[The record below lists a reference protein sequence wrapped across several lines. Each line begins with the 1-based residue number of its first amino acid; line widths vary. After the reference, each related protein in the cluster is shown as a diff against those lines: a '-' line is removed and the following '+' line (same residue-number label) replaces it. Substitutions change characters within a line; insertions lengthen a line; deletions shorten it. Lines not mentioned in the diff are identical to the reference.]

1 MLKSSWIVFKKD
13 VKIEMKSRVLAFQVL
28 PLAGAVLIIFG
39 FALGPDN
46 QVLSRAAPGLVWIT
60 ILLVSLLAVTRSIAI
75 EDEIGADGIR
85 LFGIDPGGLYLG
97 KTMAATIQVFLIGV
111 VIIFSSAAIFNSG
124 FSDILSI
131 LAMVLGG
138 FLAVGAL
145 CSAGILFGM
154 MSLASNVRE
163 TLLPLLFLPVAA
175 PVVLAA
181 TKVSVPALG
190 GSKASILEWL
200 GVLAVLF
207 IAYLSV
213 GTVVSESLLEEN

>member
-1 MLKSSWIVFKKD
+1 MFKSSWIVFKKD

-28 PLAGAVLIIFG
+28 PLAGAILIIFG

-75 EDEIGADGIR
+75 EGEIGADGIK

-97 KTMAATIQVFLIGV
+97 KTLASSLQVSVIGI
-111 VIIFSSAAIFNSG
+111 VIIVSSAAIFNSG
-124 FSDILSI
+124 FSDIVNL

-138 FLAVGAL
+138 LLAVGAL

-154 MSLASNVRE
+154 MSLSSNVRE

-190 GSKASILEWL
+190 GSKASILEWI

-207 IAYLSV
+207 IVYLSV